1 MGTLRG
7 RDLHVIIFRGL
18 GRTLEDGLQGMVV
31 LFGSR
36 LLRSGLVDVDR
47 MALSSLDETIN
58 V

>member
-7 RDLHVIIFRGL
+7 RDLHVIIVRGL

-31 LFGSR
+31 VFGSR
-36 LLRSGLVDVDR
+36 LLRSALVDDDR
-47 MALSSLDETIN
+47 MALSSLDEMIN